1 MKKITGE
8 QLYMIMVPTL
18 GVYYMKFN
26 KEIYNDL
33 AEKISRYF
41 ALTDK
46 EIEKIVD
53 KHRKKILFP
62 GENAI

>member
-8 QLYMIMVPTL
+8 QLYMMMTPDVCYEI
-18 GVYYMKFN
+18 FN
-26 KEIYNDL
+26 EEIYNDL